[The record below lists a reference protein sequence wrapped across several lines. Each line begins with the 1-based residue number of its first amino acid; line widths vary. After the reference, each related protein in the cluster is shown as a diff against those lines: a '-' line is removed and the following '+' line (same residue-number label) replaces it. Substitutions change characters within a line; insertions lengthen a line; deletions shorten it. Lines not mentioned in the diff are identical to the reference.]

1 MSYVEKLIFMFSK
14 LLHGCLFI
22 KKSSKETHTSQF
34 KEINNYKYIFLLKNK
49 KADLQTEKLEV
60 FGKFVQASL
69 RQLMAGKSTPTV
81 SQEQSGKKV
90 SVSRKTYACWSS
102 TLYLASLSCM
112 PNFTIQRAPRQRLA
126 HSLEMCPWDGS
137 VGKGSGHQAWQLE
150 FHHCDPHDRE
160 LTLAGC
166 TLTSPHAL

>member
-1 MSYVEKLIFMFSK
+1 MYHYTQ

-22 KKSSKETHTSQF
+22 KKKKKSSKETHTSQF

-60 FGKFVQASL
+60 FGKLVQVSL

-90 SVSRKTYACWSS
+90 SVSRKTYAC
-102 TLYLASLSCM
+102 
-112 PNFTIQRAPRQRLA
+112 
-126 HSLEMCPWDGS
+126 
-137 VGKGSGHQAWQLE
+137 
-150 FHHCDPHDRE
+150 
-160 LTLAGC
+160 
-166 TLTSPHAL
+166 